1 MANNAPWFIQR
12 ATRNGKPLPGAK
24 LYAYVV
30 NTTIPKPIYSDVT
43 LLDPLVTPLVSDGDG
58 LYPEYFLGSGEYTFF
73 ETDALGNQNGAP
85 RNFVSASGGGESP
98 VPSSDS
104 VASIESFPE
113 TEKDWFTDPDYE
125 YFRDDGCFCWIIAAK
140 NIDRIKWFK
149 TISGWNSTYPSGKVS
164 IWGAMLPSFS
174 DGVKLAEFILPDADY
189 VGVQALDLDASPYR
203 WIGVACDPGLVDSG
217 VAIMQTGMLLPP
229 DVVALAPRFSG
240 YIGQHV
246 HGATFD
252 TFPMIYGLDPKYMM
266 TRWMALGVVYA

>member
-1 MANNAPWFIQR
+1 MSLIPWAPSQWLDDLGR
-12 ATRNGKPLPGAK
+12 PLAFGR
-24 LYAYVV
+24 LYLYQAG
-30 NTTIPKPIYSDVT
+30 TLIPKASYQDSAHTVAHTFPIV
-43 LLDPLVTPLVSDGDG
+43 LDATGRANVWLTDGEAYDLVVHDADDNFTRSVLGILAGDG
-58 LYPEYFLGSGEYTFF
+58 
-73 ETDALGNQNGAP
+73 
-85 RNFVSASGGGESP
+85 GGTP

-125 YFRDDGCFCWIIAAK
+125 YFRDDGCFCWIVAAK
-140 NIDRIKWFK
+140 NISRIKWFK

-189 VGVQALDLDASPYR
+189 VGVQSLDLDTSAYR

-246 HGATFD
+246 HNATFD
-252 TFPMIYGLDPKYMM
+252 AFPMIYGLDPKYMM
-266 TRWMALGVVYA
+266 TRWMSLGVIYA